1 MKGSIRRLVGGSW
14 AALATVTVLS
24 ACDQEPSE
32 PAISVTQYEAELIE
46 TDRAFAQATA
56 EGGLDAWVQHFAPEG
71 AMISGQGE
79 ITGEPYIRAAMAP
92 ILTDS
97 TLAFTWRPQR
107 ARVAESGE
115 LGYTVGD
122 YRISR
127 IDSMGQ
133 AAETLD
139 RGKYVTI
146 WRRQP
151 DGTWKVVA
159 DIGSSAV
166 EE

>member
-1 MKGSIRRLVGGSW
+1 MKRSVRREVGPW
-14 AALATVTVLS
+14 LLIAAGLLAPGC
-24 ACDQEPSE
+24 AREPASD
-32 PAISVTQYEAELIE
+32 PAISVTEYEAELVE
-46 TDRAFAQATA
+46 ADREFARLTA
-56 EGGLDAWVQHFAPEG
+56 EGGLDAWVGHFAPEG

-92 ILTDS
+92 VLTDS
-97 TLAFTWRPQR
+97 TVVFTWSPQR

-127 IDSMGQ
+127 RDSTGQ
-133 AAETLD
+133 LAETLD
-139 RGKYVTI
+139 RGKYVSI

-151 DGTWKVVA
+151 DGSWKVVA
-159 DIGSSAV
+159 DIGSSAL
-166 EE
+166 E

>member
-1 MKGSIRRLVGGSW
+1 MKGSIRRLVGLS
-14 AALATVTVLS
+14 LVATTGMIVP
-24 ACDQEPSE
+24 ACNQRPSD

-46 TDRAFAQATA
+46 VDRAFAGSMA
-56 EGGLDAWVQHFAPEG
+56 EGGLDAWVEHFAPEG

-92 ILTDS
+92 VFSDS
-97 TLAFTWRPQR
+97 MVVFTWSPER

-127 IDSMGQ
+127 RDSTGEV
-133 AAETLD
+133 AETLD
-139 RGKYVTI
+139 RGKYVSI

-151 DGTWKVVA
+151 DGSWKVVA
-159 DIGSSAV
+159 DIGSSAL
-166 EE
+166 E

>member
-1 MKGSIRRLVGGSW
+1 MKGSIRRLVGAW
-14 AALATVTVLS
+14 LVLATGGTVP
-24 ACDQEPSE
+24 ACNKEPSK

-46 TDRAFAQATA
+46 TDRAFARSTA

-92 ILTDS
+92 VLTDS
-97 TLAFTWRPQR
+97 TVAFTWRPQR

-127 IDSMGQ
+127 IDSTGQ

-159 DIGSSAV
+159 DIGSSAL

>member
-1 MKGSIRRLVGGSW
+1 MKGSIRRLAGPWLAVVTGMTLPACNRAPSD
-14 AALATVTVLS
+14 AAI
-24 ACDQEPSE
+24 P
-32 PAISVTQYEAELIE
+32 VTQYEAELIE
-46 TDRAFAQATA
+46 ADRAFAASME
-56 EGGLDAWVQHFAPEG
+56 EGGLDAWVNHFAPEG

-92 ILTDS
+92 ILTD
-97 TLAFTWRPQR
+97 TTVVFTWSPQR

-127 IDSMGQ
+127 RDSSGQ
-133 AAETLD
+133 VAETLD
-139 RGKYVTI
+139 RGKYVSI

-151 DGTWKVVA
+151 DGAWKVVA
-159 DIGSSAV
+159 DMGSSAL
-166 EE
+166 E

>member
-1 MKGSIRRLVGGSW
+1 MNGTIRHGVGLGLL
-14 AALATVTVLS
+14 AATGITLQ
-24 ACDQEPSE
+24 ACRREPPE
-32 PAISVTQYEAELIE
+32 PAISVTQYEAELME
-46 TDRAFAQATA
+46 VDRAFANSMA
-56 EGGLDAWVQHFAPEG
+56 EGGLDAWVGHFAPEG

-92 ILTDS
+92 IFSDS
-97 TLAFTWRPQR
+97 TVVFTWSPDR

-115 LGYTVGD
+115 LGYTIGD

-127 IDSMGQ
+127 RDSTGQ
-133 AAETLD
+133 LAETLD
-139 RGKYVTI
+139 RGKYVSI

-159 DIGSSAV
+159 DIGSSALD
-166 EE
+166 

>member
-1 MKGSIRRLVGGSW
+1 MKRSVRSLAGRVVLVAMGVV
-14 AALATVTVLS
+14 AP
-24 ACDQEPSE
+24 ACQQEPASS
-32 PAISVTQYEAELIE
+32 PALSVTQYEAELIE
-46 TDRAFAQATA
+46 ADRQFARLTA
-56 EGGLDAWVQHFAPEG
+56 DNGLEAWVRHFAPEG

-92 ILTDS
+92 VLSDS
-97 TLAFTWRPQR
+97 TVVFTWTPRR

-127 IDSMGQ
+127 RDSTGEV
-133 AAETLD
+133 AETLD
-139 RGKYVTI
+139 RGKYVSI

-151 DGTWKVVA
+151 DGSWKVVA
-159 DIGSSAV
+159 DIGSSAL
-166 EE
+166 E